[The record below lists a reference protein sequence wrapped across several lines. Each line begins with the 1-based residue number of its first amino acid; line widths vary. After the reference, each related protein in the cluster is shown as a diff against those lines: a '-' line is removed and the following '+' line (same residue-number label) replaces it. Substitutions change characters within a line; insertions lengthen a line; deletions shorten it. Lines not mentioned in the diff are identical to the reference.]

1 MLASRRLLA
10 TSRRSPVLAV
20 MNVGRQRA
28 ALDDPIMSEFAKA
41 TEPVNALARAT
52 PGFVWSYDND
62 DPAVRA
68 TVNELVGDPLLQPQ
82 LSVWRDVE
90 SLRHFAFKSGH
101 AMYFKRKREWF
112 DEIPPPFSVLWWR
125 EPETLPSMLEAFERL
140 RFLRDHGPSAH
151 AFTFKSARDF
161 PPALSYESRSS
172 LSRRWENETAAR
184 EISRGPSIYEGR
196 GRP

>member
-1 MLASRRLLA
+1 MLATSVGRQRATPDNPIMSMLASRRLLA
-10 TSRRSPVLAV
+10 TSRSSPVLAV

-28 ALDDPIMSEFAKA
+28 TLDDPIMSEFALA

-68 TVNELVGDPLLQPQ
+68 TVCELAADPLLMPQ

-112 DEIPPPFSVLWWR
+112 DEIPPPFSVLWWHR
-125 EPETLPSMLEAFERL
+125 EPDTLPSMLEAFERL

-151 AFTFKSARDF
+151 AFTFKSASEF
-161 PPALSYESRSS
+161 PKSMVASS
-172 LSRRWENETAAR
+172 SSWADENAA
-184 EISRGPSIYEGR
+184 
-196 GRP
+196 